1 MEKLEEI
8 ISVVLTERKPQ
19 LASSSFESLHFYCN
33 QLSQMASKM
42 NITVPCQKLY
52 DAFIEDDRNSKE
64 RSSRHRQC
72 VKLVDYYAGTHAKD
86 ERGNPFN
93 RSSLPTEDE
102 TKDFFKDVSYPI
114 SIQITIDHLII
125 KSELEMRGLKL
136 SSSTIGQYKHSWLDI
151 RDYFNKQNAGIYAS
165 EVLQQYIS
173 EINGLRSKC
182 LMNEWKWKMNRKAA
196 HVLLEVAD
204 TGTFNWKPIQQNL
217 SFTDQDLEELRTI
230 YINTLRE
237 KNLSKATI
245 NLYDYVFRKTL
256 SLAEIQTI
264 EELAGLSY
272 EETQLIIASF
282 STICN
287 KRSMATILPILRSL
301 LTFLFENNVTDY
313 NLSNV
318 IMSRFIQKGNVSA
331 YLSVEDERR
340 LIEQLEQ
347 ESMRTKAI
355 ILLALRF
362 GLRDSDVCNLT
373 LQSIDWNKEKLYVVQ
388 QKTGESI
395 IFPLLPEIGNALMEY
410 ILHERHPRIDYP
422 YIFLRKQAPYNKI
435 TSAYPSCSKLLNKL
449 KIQPVNGK
457 TKGLHLFRYT
467 LTHRLLSAK
476 VPHQVVTDILG
487 HTSKESDKPYISLE
501 ESMLRMCA
509 LDLSEIG
516 KIHWGEDKFE

>member
-1 MEKLEEI
+1 MANLEEI
-8 ISVVLTERKPQ
+8 ISVVLAQRKPQ
-19 LASSSFESLHFYCN
+19 LAPSSFESLNFYCK

-204 TGTFNWKPIQQNL
+204 TGAFNWKPIQKNL
-217 SFTDQDLEELRTI
+217 SFTDHDLEELRTL
-230 YINTLRE
+230 YINTLSE

-245 NLYDYVFRKTL
+245 DLYDYVFRKTL
-256 SLAEIQTI
+256 LLAGIQTI
-264 EELAGLSY
+264 EELA
-272 EETQLIIASF
+272 
-282 STICN
+282 
-287 KRSMATILPILRSL
+287 R
-301 LTFLFENNVTDY
+301 
-313 NLSNV
+313 
-318 IMSRFIQKGNVSA
+318 
-331 YLSVEDERR
+331 
-340 LIEQLEQ
+340 
-347 ESMRTKAI
+347 
-355 ILLALRF
+355 
-362 GLRDSDVCNLT
+362 
-373 LQSIDWNKEKLYVVQ
+373 
-388 QKTGESI
+388 
-395 IFPLLPEIGNALMEY
+395 
-410 ILHERHPRIDYP
+410 
-422 YIFLRKQAPYNKI
+422 
-435 TSAYPSCSKLLNKL
+435 
-449 KIQPVNGK
+449 
-457 TKGLHLFRYT
+457 
-467 LTHRLLSAK
+467 
-476 VPHQVVTDILG
+476 
-487 HTSKESDKPYISLE
+487 
-501 ESMLRMCA
+501 
-509 LDLSEIG
+509 
-516 KIHWGEDKFE
+516 

>member
-1 MEKLEEI
+1 MANLEEI

-19 LASSSFESLHFYCN
+19 LAPSSFESLHFYCK

-86 ERGNPFN
+86 EHGNSFN

-102 TKDFFKDVSYPI
+102 TQDFFKDMSYPI

-125 KSELEMRGLKL
+125 KSELEMRDLKL

-151 RDYFNKQNAGIYAS
+151 RDYFNEQNAGIYAN

-173 EINGLRSKC
+173 EINGLRNKC

-204 TGTFNWKPIQQNL
+204 TGAFNWKPIQKNL
-217 SFTDQDLEELRTI
+217 SFTDHDLEELRTL
-230 YINTLRE
+230 YINTLSE

-245 NLYDYVFRKTL
+245 DLYDYVFRKTL
-256 SLAEIQTI
+256 LLAGIQTI
-264 EELAGLSY
+264 EELARLSY
-272 EETQLIIASF
+272 AETQLIIESF

-287 KRSMATILPILRSL
+287 KRSMSTILPILKTL
-301 LTFLFENNVTDY
+301 LSFLSEHDVTDN

-318 IMSRFIQKGNVSA
+318 VMSRFIQKGNVSA
-331 YLSVEDERR
+331 YLSIEDEKR

-347 ESMRTKAI
+347 ESLRTKAI

-373 LQSIDWNKEKLYVVQ
+373 FQSIDWNKEKLCVVQ

-410 ILHERHPRIDYP
+410 IIHERHPRKDYP
-422 YIFLRKQAPYNKI
+422 YIFYNKI
-435 TSAYPSCSKLLNKL
+435 ASAYPFCSKLLSKL
-449 KIQPVNGK
+449 EIQPVNGK
-457 TKGLHLFRYT
+457 TNGLHLFRYT
-467 LTHRLLSAK
+467 LTHRLLAAK
-476 VPHQVVTDILG
+476 VTHQVVTDILG

-501 ESMLRMCA
+501 EPMLRMCS

-516 KIHWGEDKFE
+516 KIHWKGD